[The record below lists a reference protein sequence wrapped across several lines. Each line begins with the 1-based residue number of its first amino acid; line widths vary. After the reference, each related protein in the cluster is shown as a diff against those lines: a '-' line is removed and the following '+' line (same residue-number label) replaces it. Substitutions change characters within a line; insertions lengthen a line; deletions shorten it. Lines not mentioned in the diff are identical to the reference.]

1 MHLIFVL
8 KIKQYFFL
16 YFFTTF
22 KLEIF
27 STIKLQITKIIN
39 FICFLLNK
47 KIVLKYFLIFLNA
60 FSDLIY
66 VFSVDYNCQQ
76 ARFSQLKKNSHN

>member
-16 YFFTTF
+16 HFFTTF
-22 KLEIF
+22 KLKYL
-27 STIKLQITKIIN
+27 SQLNYKKHKNIN
-39 FICFLLNK
+39 YVCFLLNK
-47 KIVLKYFLIFLNA
+47 NIVFIYFLIFLNA

-66 VFSVDYNCQQ
+66 VFFVDYNCQQ
-76 ARFSQLKKNSHN
+76 GRYSQLKKNPHH